1 MSKGNA
7 STGYLQNILNVSDIV
22 KKKISKGDAF
32 LNFIKPPCY
41 QKYYTILKEQIEQ
54 VDNVLKVKK
63 YFFWGKMYI
72 LGRQN

>member
-54 VDNVLKVKK
+54 VGWEMSQMLNFTMIK
-63 YFFWGKMYI
+63 YSFPPKI
-72 LGRQN
+72 

>member
-22 KKKISKGDAF
+22 KKKISKWDAF

-41 QKYYTILKEQIEQ
+41 QKYYTILKEQIEWL
-54 VDNVLKVKK
+54 N
-63 YFFWGKMYI
+63 F
-72 LGRQN
+72 N